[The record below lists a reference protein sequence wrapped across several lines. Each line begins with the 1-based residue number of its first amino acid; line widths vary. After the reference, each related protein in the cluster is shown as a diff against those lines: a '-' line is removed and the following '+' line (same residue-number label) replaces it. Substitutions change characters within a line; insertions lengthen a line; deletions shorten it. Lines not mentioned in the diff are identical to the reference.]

1 MHHAGCNCAEEMKQ
15 SDPTGVDLF
24 PCILSSDIECFNEK
38 DIDSIQ
44 KVIRP
49 YERKT
54 AFRQDPSLTMQA
66 DMGTELVV
74 KIPFNSEVK
83 VKAICVAG
91 GNDGDAPSK
100 MKVYKNEENVD
111 FSILEDKRPVQT
123 IDLAENSLGE
133 IDYPVNLSKFNNC
146 QNIVLGFE
154 GNFGGST
161 SIINFIGL
169 KGAFIRE
176 KSKATE
182 FIYEVRANIAD
193 HQVPGEDRKNDAS
206 LGM

>member
-1 MHHAGCNCAEEMKQ
+1 MK
-15 SDPTGVDLF
+15 
-24 PCILSSDIECFNEK
+24 
-38 DIDSIQ
+38 
-44 KVIRP
+44 
-49 YERKT
+49 
-54 AFRQDPSLTMQA
+54 A

-83 VKAICVAG
+83 VKSICVAG
-91 GNDGDAPSK
+91 GTDGEAPSK

-111 FSILEDKRPVQT
+111 FSIIQDKKPVQI

-154 GNFGGST
+154 GNFGGSDT
-161 SIINFIGL
+161 VINFIGL
-169 KGAFIRE
+169 KGQFIRE

-193 HQVPGEDRKNDAS
+193 H
-206 LGM
+206 